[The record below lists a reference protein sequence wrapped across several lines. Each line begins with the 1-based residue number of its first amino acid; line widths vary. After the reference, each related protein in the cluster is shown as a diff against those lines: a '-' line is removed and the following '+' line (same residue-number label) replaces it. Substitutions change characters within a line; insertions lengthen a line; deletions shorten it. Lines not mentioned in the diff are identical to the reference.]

1 MTRSA
6 RRATRPAKV
15 RARSGAAARG
25 GRVLRAIDLMSRS
38 PVTVLE
44 ELRVGQLCD
53 LFQEKNING
62 APVVDAQGRLVGV
75 VTQEDVI
82 YGAMG
87 HTDPP
92 EADPLSGPFSIPAP
106 DGPPAPRGGKGK
118 RDSKRVVELLQK
130 RSLQVAPP
138 PPRGA
143 NRPFWAE
150 TAKAP
155 DAMDMPV
162 SSIMTSPAISA
173 EEDTPVVELCRLMWS
188 LRIHRVPIL
197 KNGKVTGL
205 VSSMDMCRAI
215 LEGKIR
221 L

>member
-1 MTRSA
+1 M
-6 RRATRPAKV
+6 RATRPLKG
-15 RARSGAAARG
+15 RPRSGAAARG

-38 PVTVLE
+38 PITVLE
-44 ELRVGQLCD
+44 DFRVGQLCD

-87 HTDPP
+87 HIDPP
-92 EADPLSGPFSIPAP
+92 EADPQSGPFEVPSP
-106 DGPPAPRGGKGK
+106 DGPPAPRGRKKK
-118 RDSKRVVELLQK
+118 RDSKLVVEMLRK
-130 RSLQVAPP
+130 RSLAAVPP
-138 PPRGA
+138 PPRGSD
-143 NRPFWAE
+143 RPFWAE

-155 DAMDMPV
+155 DPMDMPV

-173 EEDTPVVELCRLMWS
+173 EEHTPVVDLCRLMWS

-197 KNGKVTGL
+197 KSGKVTGL